1 MKGAHGTA
9 MGYNTSVRWA
19 TINARQAYQNRK
31 LNGRI
36 WSANC
41 AAARRNAKLR
51 WAQENEAGLERNHAL
66 TDIKRNI
73 IKRKMMTTKEAYI
86 RNQTTKPFGLFWVQC
101 G

>member
-41 AAARRNAKLR
+41 AAAKRTAKLR
-51 WAQENEAGLERNHAL
+51 WARDNQEGLEKSHAL
-66 TDIKRNI
+66 TDIHRNI
-73 IKRKMMTTKEAYI
+73 IKKAMMTTREAYI
-86 RNQTTKPFGLFWVQC
+86 RNKTTKQYGLFWVIC